1 MVIPL
6 FILYF
11 WHLKAARLKVEVK
24 NILEVYLWRKALVL
38 LKRKKLL

>member
-1 MVIPL
+1 M
-6 FILYF
+6 FLYF
-11 WHLKAARLKVEVK
+11 WHLEAARLKVEVK